1 MKLALLTLLRT
12 VMLLKYNLSLF
23 LSALVC
29 LSNCV
34 KADTI
39 FKVKHVLTGFT
50 QSSNPGRAI
59 SGLIRNTLV
68 SILLLLTITI
78 NLMAEGTKQ
87 LEPLTPGAANGTCK
101 LSFFKGGM
109 TTNGYRIPFATV
121 GCAPA
126 YRLNIHI
133 ADPATEKIYF
143 GFKQRGG
150 CNLFY
155 QLRDPSGNIVIPLT
169 SQPTIGN
176 PGYINTWNNAV
187 GPLPMLPGGYT
198 PLTYTPLIAGDYY
211 IEFAQDNA
219 GNTFN
224 WTDDPASASAPSPC
238 NPIIDFFDI
247 SVFNGN
253 TVKNGRLWSRA
264 WQFYDVTGNS
274 QKTDFFIYSN
284 DSIVTKLNIN
294 NWDGGHYIFYCN
306 EWGAEST
313 GNWYTDRQSVAAW
326 PGDLPEYKEF
336 LNDPD
341 NIVYPTGSF
350 GNICD
355 VQTNSK
361 CDGSVEFQVKVNKA
375 GKIDMSIDI
384 IPLGIDNGE
393 DVKINADVSG
403 SPGCATW
410 ETINWDGKDGFGQLL
425 VNGAT
430 ASVTINYLNG
440 LTHLPIY
447 DIESNNKGIMVDLV
461 RPVPIGSPKLN
472 IYWDDTKIPGGSSNF
487 TGCTYV
493 APNGCHTWPNGDYIM
508 FNAWWY
514 YLADVAYSSP
524 VIRRLPATPA
534 TSASGPISICSGQA
548 NVVYTIAP
556 IQFADSYVWTLPDGS
571 TVITAANSITLS
583 FPSVASG
590 GTLMVHGVNANCIGN
605 DSPPLLITVNPTPV
619 ATATPSIQTI
629 CSGETTG
636 ITLSSNAP
644 NTTFTWTI
652 GSGTPASVS
661 GFFPSTANVINQTL
675 VNSSNASHDVTY
687 IITPTSAGCI
697 GAPITVVVTVQ
708 PANTVSS
715 LPLAQTI
722 CSGTTFNMNLT
733 ATLPGTDF
741 SWTVSGTG
749 ITGFRNS
756 IGFEN
761 TISQTLTNNT
771 SSPASA
777 IYLVK
782 GTINGCTTSTTIYT
796 VTVNNLPTRYSLSG
810 GGEYCFGGAGDLVGL
825 TGSQPGVSYQLY
837 NNGNPVGN
845 IVPGTGSP
853 IDFGYQT
860 LAGTYT
866 ASGTRIADNCYS
878 DMSNNVNVTINP
890 LPIANA
896 GPDLTIPY
904 GISTTLNG
912 SVSGGTGP
920 SNYSWSPLSNIAIG
934 PNTLNP
940 LTTNLYS
947 GTTFTLVANDT
958 KGCKGSDQVKI
969 NLSGSALSITA
980 SSNPIQICKGLQTQI
995 SSIAS
1000 GGSGFYSFKWTSIPS
1015 GNPVWTSSLQS
1026 PWVTPDVTT
1035 MYIVEVNDGYNK
1047 STASVLVI
1055 VNPLPIQ
1062 YDLTGGGSYCNTGT
1076 GVPLGLSGSQNNT
1089 AYQLLNGGIPDG
1101 PVVYG
1106 NGSPISFGDHTAA
1119 PVYTVV
1125 ATNIA
1130 TGCVNMMNGSIMV
1143 ALNPLP
1149 TIYKIDPIGQQC
1161 PGTII
1166 RLNGSNVGIKYY
1178 LLLDGIPVDSISGTG
1193 IIGFLDFGPRTV
1205 NGTYTVLAVDMVT
1218 GCNAIMNGSTYINVA
1233 PQVYNVIPAGILCP
1247 GQMISLSGSE
1257 VGVSYQLRWN
1267 GTFDL
1272 GLPVPGTGSPL
1283 NMGVGSLPGV
1293 YTVIGIDDNT
1303 NCVSYMNDSA
1313 TLYPNPVL
1321 FTIVPDGEAC
1331 EGSDVILN
1339 GSETGVDYILILDNA
1354 IHVDTMHGTGSA
1366 INFGA
1371 QLTAGNYTIEAVI
1384 QNSYCITQMN
1394 GVAIINDSPIKYN
1407 IVPAG
1412 IICVGNSIGLDGS
1425 QVGVTY
1431 QLLLNGTINMGLPI
1445 AGTGSPVSFGAQAL
1459 VGTYSVRAVNNVTGC
1474 NSIMKGSSD
1483 LVPLPVAYQVAP
1495 AGNHCAGTSISLNGS
1510 EANFNYILVLNGS
1523 VNIDT
1528 IAGTGTSIDFGPQIT
1543 AGTYTISA
1551 FSSSTFCFTTMSG
1564 SSIIDAR
1571 PIQYNLTPA
1580 SYTCNGNALGLNN
1593 SETGVNY
1600 QLRRDGIINVGA
1612 VVTGTGSAISFGVQN
1627 IPGVY
1632 SIEAVGSKGCHAI
1645 MADSVTMQPI
1655 PVIFTV
1661 LPAGIHCPGTDI
1673 KLNGSETGINYI
1685 LLREGVIAVD
1695 TLAGT
1700 GGILDFGT
1708 PIIAGTYSVMAY
1720 TTAALCQNV
1729 MNGASTIMSSPTS
1742 FNITPA
1748 GISCIGSSIG
1758 LDNSE
1763 TGVTYQLRRDGITN
1777 IGVPVAGNGSAIS
1790 FGVINIPGIYTVIA
1804 TSTLNGC
1811 GNSMNGNVVMKPMPL
1826 LYTLTQQGIQCAGS
1840 PILLNGSQTGTD
1852 YVLIRDNT
1860 FNVDTISGT
1869 GSVLDFGPQFIT
1881 GNYTIAAI
1889 AGTSSCRNLMTGST
1903 DIIGL
1908 PAAFNITPA
1917 GLTCTSAIV
1926 GLDGSEAGVKYTL
1939 YKNGISSGITISG
1952 TGNAISFGSVNKGTY
1967 SIKAENQ
1974 LTNCSLQMTGSIQIS
1989 IPAIVNS
1996 GSDVTICA
2004 NQTVFVNGSVSN
2016 NSGAGNWS
2024 TSGDGSFNNTSSLSA
2039 LYTPGSSDINAGF
2052 VYLLLTTNGTGSC
2065 ATAQVTDTLRVTINQ
2080 LTSANA
2086 GGDID
2091 ICASGSYTI
2100 SGASAINYNTVS
2112 WSSSGSGSILNGN
2125 SLTPTYTP
2133 SPTDIS
2139 AGSVMLTM
2147 QVTGKSPCTNTA
2159 SDPITLTFHP
2169 IVKVNAG
2176 PDATVNYGDVFVAS
2190 QSSVLNSTSY
2200 QWTTS
2205 GGGSF
2210 NDSSF
2215 LHASYTPS
2223 NADFAQGW
2231 VVLSLTASNNA
2242 SCTPVVDDLTVIL
2255 TNNWK
2260 VEYTW
2265 SATCEAQPVVFSV
2278 NRTVTNVNAVANWL
2292 WDFGDGNTSSQ
2303 MNPTHLFA
2311 SIGGY
2316 IVTLTATDT
2325 LGNVR
2330 IVSHNITISQLPVAF
2345 FSSSIP
2351 NCSNAL
2357 VHFTDL
2363 AHTLYGYI
2371 AEWVWNYGDG
2381 SDNDT
2386 IHFPDEPNVA
2396 HLYNAAG
2403 TFNVTLTVTNS
2414 FGCISSATIPVD
2426 VIEAPV
2432 ANFQYTEDCSG
2443 LETAFRDA
2451 SYANGP
2457 GNTIQYW
2464 WNFGDPSTGSN
2475 NYSDLED
2482 ATHTFSAPGIY
2493 QVTHVVRNFNNC
2505 TDTIVKPVSIL
2516 IPVEVDFVYDHPCV
2530 DGKTN
2535 FGPDTSAMN
2544 VADITSWAWDFGD
2557 GVTNNQ
2563 EYTNHI
2569 YAGAGSYQ
2577 VTLTV
2582 IAASGCTA
2590 SITRTVVVNPLP
2602 VAMFNTSVL
2611 SCENTPMY
2619 FDDLSAAYAGHIT
2632 EWTWDFG
2639 DGNTKQISYPANSDT
2654 YHTYSAPGTYSVKLS
2669 IISSD
2674 GCTAERIQTV
2684 VIDPAPVVNFD
2695 VTNACQGTQVHF
2707 NDLTQAN
2714 GAGSIKG
2721 WVWNFG
2727 DGASGS
2733 NDFSNLQNPEHTYQ
2747 ATGTYQVSLTV
2758 SSANGCSSTLVKTVV
2773 ITNAPLVDFS
2783 FDNHCV
2789 AAAIRF
2795 THSPGMDMANIST
2808 WKWSFGDGLTSALVD
2823 PQHLYNT
2830 PGDYIVTLIITS
2842 TSGCEN
2848 TIAHSIAILPAPVA
2862 SFSIDAPAC
2871 SQKQVAFADHS
2882 LATIGYI
2889 MRWEYNFGDGTSTV
2903 INYPGN
2909 PAVSHTYT
2917 TYGTYNATL
2926 TIVTNDNCSATTSKS
2941 IQILPSPLA
2950 NFDFNMSC
2958 LEVPVQ
2964 FNDLSQGN
2972 LVSWAWNFDDPG
2984 SLSNNSSSQQ
2994 NPVHLFQQAGNYNV
3008 TLFVQ
3013 NANGCHDTIT
3023 RTISIISRP
3032 AVDFSFNTGCAS
3044 DTVHFNSSPFVNASS
3059 TSSWAWQF
3067 GDNTTSADANPY
3079 HIYSSPGTYSV
3090 SLTITNQNGC
3100 TNVKTRQVQVTTA
3113 PLAMFTHNSLSCS
3126 GTAVL
3131 FTDRSSTPNGL
3142 INSWNWN
3149 FDDGNEVTIHA
3160 PSVAN
3165 IAHSFAIAGIYHV
3178 ILTIH
3183 TSSGCEA
3190 SYTRAI
3196 TVDPAPATTFSYVN
3210 NCGDLS
3216 TTFTDHSQGSG
3227 GKSIIGWNWNF
3238 GDSYSGADNVST
3250 LQNPQHKF
3258 SGTGTYNV
3266 TLTTENILGCSSS
3279 ITRQILAFTSLPTVD
3294 FNVSSSCSN
3303 APVLFSADPS
3313 VTNISEVASYLWEF
3327 GDGSA
3332 NSKDANPGHIYLQP
3346 GEYNVTL
3353 SITTIG
3359 GCKNNITRKVEI
3371 HASPVAQFT
3380 YSGNCASNL
3389 VEFTDNSYNPG
3400 GEKTVTWAWD
3410 FGVSSTMDDISSL
3423 QDPTYIFSTSGV
3435 RNVSLTITSES
3446 GCTATKVMQVNIMQ
3460 SPQAKFS
3467 YTANPCHN
3475 GSVEFK
3481 DETISTPHSIVTG
3494 WYWEF
3499 APGVY
3504 STSQNPTYVFGKS
3517 DTCFNVKL
3525 NVTYA
3530 TGCTSSAVQRV
3541 CIPTGM
3547 EIAINYTQAC
3557 FGETTWFTSSL
3568 LQPSGGRIKS
3578 YFWDFGDPA
3587 SANNNQSKLANPEH
3601 TFSKPGTYYVS
3612 LYATDLNNCLTTK
3625 QINIVVDPLPEPN
3638 FSYTGGACDSLVKF
3652 KDLTSGINITRWI
3665 WFFGDGKSKIVDSP
3679 ASPNVTHYYTYPG
3692 VYQVTLIT
3700 QTESGCSDTIKK
3712 TIRRTPCIAARFK
3725 VSDPVVCVKRTMK
3738 FTETSTSQAP
3748 IASWQWFFGDNTSAT
3763 FTSPQQSVEHTYAV
3777 PGNYT
3782 VKMVVATQMVGGL
3795 ATDTASNQVSVKP
3808 AAKAA
3813 YKWQDVCAG
3822 SNTLFENQTQNNN
3835 TTIKSYQ
3842 WNFGDPGSTSDT
3854 TSAKQAA
3861 YRYNVYGSYDVKLV
3875 VTNTLGC
3882 TDTIINKVNIFES
3895 PLADFTWKNT
3905 CEAKPVSFID
3915 NSTATSSALVN
3926 WNWRFR
3932 SDSVVLEGSN
3942 QRNCT
3947 YKFAHAGTYD
3957 ADMMVT
3963 DKNGCSTTIRKQ
3975 ITINTNPVAAFNI
3988 IENYEDKE
3996 GQVMLSNGT
4005 IDGSS
4010 YEWSISNGKTS
4021 FGTNPVITFDKEGH
4035 YTIQLTTWSENGCT
4049 DTTSMSYDLMYKGLY
4064 VPNAFNPGNIDPEVA
4079 IFKPKGTNLMEY
4091 NIGIYDQWGNML
4103 WSSDKLDSKGSPTES
4118 WDGTVHGVLLQQDVY
4133 VWKISA
4139 QFKDGKIWD
4148 GHNTGNNENMPQ
4160 KTSGTIT
4167 MIR

>member
-12 VMLLKYNLSLF
+12 VMLLKHNLSSF
-23 LSALVC
+23 LSALFC
-29 LSNCV
+29 INNCV
-34 KADTI
+34 FTDAIIKA
-39 FKVKHVLTGFT
+39 KHVHSRFPLD
-50 QSSNPGRAI
+50 SNPGRAF

-68 SILLLLTITI
+68 SILLLVTITTK
-78 NLMAEGTKQ
+78 LMAEGTKQ
-87 LEPLTPGAANGTCK
+87 LEPLNPGAANGYCK
-101 LSFFKGGM
+101 LALFKGGM
-109 TTNGYRIPFATV
+109 TFNGYRIPFAAV

-133 ADPATEKIYF
+133 ADPANEKIYF

-155 QLRDPSGNIVIPLT
+155 QLRDPNGNVVIPLT

-187 GPLPMLPGGYT
+187 GPLPMVAGGYT

-224 WTDDPASASAPSPC
+224 WTDDPASASAPNPC
-238 NPIIDFFDI
+238 NPIIEFFDI
-247 SVFNGN
+247 SVFDGI
-253 TVKNGRLWSRA
+253 TAKPGRLWSKA
-264 WQFYDVTGNS
+264 WQFYDFSQKS
-274 QKTDFFIYSN
+274 QKTNFYVYSN

-294 NWDGGHYIFYCN
+294 NWKGGHYIFYCN
-306 EWGAEST
+306 EWGAVTT
-313 GNWYTDRQSVAAW
+313 GNWYTDRQSVSAW

-336 LNDPD
+336 LSDPD

-384 IPLGIDNGE
+384 PPLGIDNGE
-393 DVKINADVSG
+393 DVKINADVTG
-403 SPGCATW
+403 SLGCTTW
-410 ETINWDGKDGFGQLL
+410 ETINWDGKNGFGQLL

-447 DIESNNKGIMVDLV
+447 DIETNNNGIMVDLV
-461 RPVPIGSPKLN
+461 RPAPIGSPKLN

-487 TGCTYV
+487 TGCTYI

-514 YLADVAYSSP
+514 YLADVKNTSP
-524 VIRRLPATPA
+524 VIRRLPETP
-534 TSASGPISICSGQA
+534 TASPAGPVSICSGQA

-590 GTLMVHGVNANCIGN
+590 GTLMVHGENANCTGG
-605 DSPPLLITVNPTPV
+605 DSPALLITVNPTPV
-619 ATATPSIQTI
+619 ATATPGIQTI
-629 CSGETTG
+629 CSGETTSIALG
-636 ITLSSNAP
+636 SNVP
-644 NTTFTWTI
+644 NTTFTWII
-652 GSGTPASVS
+652 GTGTPASVT
-661 GFFPSTANVINQTL
+661 GFYPGSANAINQTL

-687 IITPTSAGCI
+687 IITPTSGGCI

-708 PANTVSS
+708 PANMVSS

-796 VTVNNLPTRYSLSG
+796 VTVNNLPTQYPLSG
-810 GGEYCFGGAGDLVGL
+810 GGEYCSGGTGDLVGL

-845 IVPGTGSP
+845 IVAGTGSP

-890 LPIANA
+890 LPIVNA
-896 GPDLTIPY
+896 GPDLNIPY

-912 SVSGGTGP
+912 SVSGGTGA
-920 SNYSWSPLSNIAIG
+920 SNYSWSPLSNIANG
-934 PNTLNP
+934 STTLNP

-947 GTTFTLVANDT
+947 VTTFTLTAIDT
-958 KGCKGSDQVKI
+958 KGCKGSDPVKI
-969 NLSGSALSITA
+969 SLSGSALSITA
-980 SSNPIQICKGLQTQI
+980 SSNPIQICKGSQTQI

-1015 GNPVWTSSLQS
+1015 GSPVWTSSLQS

-1076 GVPLGLSGSQNNT
+1076 GIPLGLSGSQNNT

-1106 NGSPISFGDHTAA
+1106 NGGPISFGDHTAA
-1119 PVYTVV
+1119 PAYTVV

-1130 TGCVNMMNGSIMV
+1130 TGCVNLMNGSVMI

-1166 RLNGSNVGIKYY
+1166 RLNGSDAGIKYY
-1178 LLLDGIPVDSISGTG
+1178 LLLDGVPVDSISGTG
-1193 IIGFLDFGPRTV
+1193 IIGFLDFGPRSI
-1205 NGTYTVLAVDMVT
+1205 NGTYTVMAVDIVT
-1218 GCNAIMNGSTYINVA
+1218 GCNAMMNGSTYINVA

-1283 NMGVGSLPGV
+1283 ALSVGSLPGV

-1303 NCVSYMNDSA
+1303 HCVSYMNDSA
-1313 TLYPNPVL
+1313 TLYPNPVI

-1331 EGSDVILN
+1331 EGNDVILN

-1354 IHVDTMHGTGSA
+1354 IHVDTIHGTGSV

-1394 GVAIINDSPIKYN
+1394 GVAIIDDSPIKYN
-1407 IVPAG
+1407 INPAG
-1412 IICVGNSIGLDGS
+1412 IVCTGNSIGLDGS

-1431 QLLLNGTINMGLPI
+1431 QLLLNGTINMGLPV
-1445 AGTGSPVSFGAQAL
+1445 AGTGSPVSFGAQTIDGA
-1459 VGTYSVRAVNNVTGC
+1459 YSVRAVNNVTGC
-1474 NSIMKGSSD
+1474 NAIMEGISD

-1495 AGNHCAGTSISLNGS
+1495 AGNHCAGTSISLTNS
-1510 EANFNYILVLNGS
+1510 ETNFNYILILNGS
-1523 VNIDT
+1523 INIDT
-1528 IAGTGTSIDFGPQIT
+1528 IAGTGAGIDFGPQIT
-1543 AGTYTISA
+1543 AGTYTIAA
-1551 FSSSTFCFTTMSG
+1551 FSSSTFCFTNMSG

-1580 SYTCNGNALGLNN
+1580 GFACSGDALGLTN
-1593 SETGVNY
+1593 SETGVTY
-1600 QLRRDGIINVGA
+1600 QLRRDGITNVGA
-1612 VVTGTGSAISFGVQN
+1612 IVSGTGSAISFGVQN
-1627 IPGVY
+1627 IPGIY
-1632 SIEAVGSKGCHAI
+1632 SIEAVGSNGCHAI
-1645 MADSVTMQPI
+1645 MADSVTLQPHPI
-1655 PVIFTV
+1655 AFTV

-1673 KLNGSETGINYI
+1673 YLNGSETGINYI
-1685 LLREGVIAVD
+1685 LLRDGAIAVD
-1695 TLAGT
+1695 TIAGT

-1708 PIIAGTYSVMAY
+1708 PMIAGTYSVIAY

-1729 MNGASTIMSSPTS
+1729 MNGSSLIMSSPTL

-1748 GISCIGSSIG
+1748 GINCIGSSIG

-1763 TGVTYQLRRDGITN
+1763 TGVNYQLRRDGITN

-1790 FGVINIPGIYTVIA
+1790 FGEINIPGIYTVIA
-1804 TSTLNGC
+1804 TNTLNGC
-1811 GNSMNGNVVMKPMPL
+1811 GNSMSGNVVLKPVPL
-1826 LYTLTQQGIQCAGS
+1826 IYTLAPQGIQCAGS
-1840 PILLNGSQTGTD
+1840 TIMLNGSQTGTD

-1869 GSVLDFGPQFIT
+1869 GSALDFGPQFIT

-1889 AGTSSCRNLMTGST
+1889 AGVTSCRNLMTGST

-1917 GLTCTSAIV
+1917 GINCGTANI
-1926 GLDGSEAGVKYTL
+1926 GLDGSETGVNYTL
-1939 YKNGISSGITISG
+1939 FKNGVNTGITISG
-1952 TGNAISFGSVNKGTY
+1952 TGNAITFGTQTY
-1967 SIKAENQ
+1967 GNYTIKAYN
-1974 LTNCSLQMTGSIQIS
+1974 LISSCNLFIPGTLQIGK
-1989 IPAIVNS
+1989 PAVVNS
-1996 GSDVTICA
+1996 GSDVTICSS
-2004 NQTVFVNGSVSN
+2004 QPVFVSGTVSN
-2016 NSGAGNWS
+2016 GGATTWS
-2024 TSGDGSFNNTSSLSA
+2024 TSGDGTFSTTNTLSA
-2039 LYTPGSSDINAGF
+2039 IYTPGNDDMTAGN
-2052 VYLLLTTNGTGSC
+2052 VYLMLSTNGKGSC
-2065 ATAQVTDTLRVTINQ
+2065 ATTQVIDTLKVT
-2080 LTSANA
+2080 LDHFATAAA
-2086 GGDID
+2086 GGNHDV
-2091 ICASGSYTI
+2091 CVPGPYTV
-2100 SGASAINYNTVS
+2100 SGASATNYNSVS
-2112 WSSSGSGSILNGN
+2112 WSTSGSGTILNGN

-2133 SPTDIS
+2133 SPADIS
-2139 AGSVMLTM
+2139 SGSVKLTM
-2147 QVTGKSPCTNTA
+2147 QVTGKSPCSNTA
-2159 SDPITLTFHP
+2159 TDAITLTFPP

-2205 GGGSF
+2205 GSGSF

-2215 LHASYTPS
+2215 LHATYTPS

-2231 VVLSLTASNNA
+2231 VVLSLSASNNA
-2242 SCTPVVDDLTVIL
+2242 SCAPALDDLTVIL

-2260 VEYTW
+2260 AEYTW

-2311 SIGGY
+2311 SVGGY

-2325 LGNVR
+2325 LGNIRV
-2330 IVSHNITISQLPVAF
+2330 VSHNITISQLPVAF

-2371 AEWVWNYGDG
+2371 AEWIWNYGDG
-2381 SDNDT
+2381 SKNDT
-2386 IHFPDEPNVA
+2386 VHFPDEPNVA

-2457 GNTIQYW
+2457 GNTVQYW
-2464 WNFGDPSTGSN
+2464 WNFGDPSTGTN

-2516 IPVEVDFVYDHPCV
+2516 IPVEVGFVYDHPCV
-2530 DGKTN
+2530 DGKSN
-2535 FGPDTSAMN
+2535 FGPDTSVMN

-2569 YAGAGSYQ
+2569 YSVSGSYQ

-2590 SITRTVVVNPLP
+2590 SKSRTVVVNPLP

-2611 SCENTPMY
+2611 TCENTPMY

-2654 YHTYSAPGTYSVKLS
+2654 YHTFSAPGSYIVKLS
-2669 IISSD
+2669 IISSE
-2674 GCTAERIQTV
+2674 GCTAERVQTV

-2695 VTNACQGTQVHF
+2695 VTNTCQGTQVHF
-2707 NDLTQAN
+2707 NDLTQTN

-2721 WVWNFG
+2721 WAWNFG

-2733 NDFSNLQNPEHTYQ
+2733 NDFSVLQNPEHTYQ
-2747 ATGTYQVSLTV
+2747 TTGTYQVSLTV

-2789 AAAIRF
+2789 ASSIQF
-2795 THSPGMDMANIST
+2795 THSPGMDMANISALN
-2808 WKWSFGDGLTSALVD
+2808 WSFGDGITSTQAD
-2823 PQHLYNT
+2823 PQHLYNN
-2830 PGDYIVTLIITS
+2830 PGDYIVTLKITN

-2848 TIAHSIAILPAPVA
+2848 TISHNITILPAPVA
-2862 SFSIDAPAC
+2862 NFSIDAPAC
-2871 SQKQVAFADHS
+2871 SKYKVSFTDQSSAP
-2882 LATIGYI
+2882 IGSI
-2889 MRWEYNFGDGTSTV
+2889 MRWEYNFGDGTSAV
-2903 INYPGN
+2903 INYPEN
-2909 PAVSHTYT
+2909 PCISHTYA
-2917 TYGTYNATL
+2917 TYGMYNATL
-2926 TIVTNDNCSATTSKS
+2926 TVVTNDNCSAITSKS
-2941 IQILPSPLA
+2941 IQILQSPLA
-2950 NFDFNMSC
+2950 NFDFNSTC
-2958 LEVPVQ
+2958 LDVPVQ

-2972 LVSWAWNFDDPG
+2972 LISWAWDFNDPG
-2984 SLSNNSSSQQ
+2984 SLLNNSSTLQ
-2994 NPVHLFQQAGNYNV
+2994 NPSHLFGQYGDYQV
-3008 TLFVQ
+3008 SLFVQ
-3013 NANGCHDTIT
+3013 SANGCHDTVT
-3023 RTISIISRP
+3023 HTISISPKP
-3032 AVDFSFNTGCAS
+3032 AVDFSFNTGCAA
-3044 DTVHFNSSPFVNASS
+3044 DTVHFNSSAFVNVSS
-3059 TSSWAWQF
+3059 TSSWVWQF
-3067 GDNTTSADANPY
+3067 GDNSTSVDPDPN
-3079 HIYSSPGTYSV
+3079 HIYTSPGTYSV
-3090 SLTITNQNGC
+3090 SLTVTNQNGC
-3100 TNVKTRQVQVTTA
+3100 TNIRTRQVQITTA
-3113 PLAMFTHNSLSCS
+3113 PVAMFTPNLLSCS

-3131 FTDRSSTPNGL
+3131 FTDLSSTPNGI

-3149 FDDGNEVTIHA
+3149 FDDGEEIVIHGSSNGNTTHTYA
-3160 PSVAN
+3160 V
-3165 IAHSFAIAGIYHV
+3165 AGIYHV
-3178 ILTIH
+3178 TLTIH
-3183 TSSGCEA
+3183 TTSGCEA
-3190 SYTRAI
+3190 SYTVAI
-3196 TVDPAPATTFSYVN
+3196 TVNSAPVSAFSSASS
-3210 NCGDLS
+3210 CSALPTS
-3216 TTFTDHSQGSG
+3216 FTDLSQGSDG
-3227 GKSIIGWNWNF
+3227 YSIIGWSWNF
-3238 GDSYSGADNVST
+3238 GDPASGMSNVSA
-3250 LQNPQHKF
+3250 LQNPQHLF
-3258 SGTGTYNV
+3258 NSTGIYNV
-3266 TLTTENILGCSSS
+3266 TLTTENALGCTNSITQILNITSGPAVDFTSSS
-3279 ITRQILAFTSLPTVD
+3279 I
-3294 FNVSSSCSN
+3294 CSN
-3303 APVLFSADPS
+3303 TPAMFSVDANN
-3313 VTNISEVASYLWEF
+3313 TNTAEIASYLWNF
-3327 GDGSA
+3327 GDGTSTSNA
-3332 NSKDANPGHIYLQP
+3332 AEPTHVYSQSGNYL
-3346 GEYNVTL
+3346 VTL
-3353 SITTIG
+3353 TITNNA
-3359 GCKNNITRKVEI
+3359 GCTNSASHNVKVQ
-3371 HASPVAQFT
+3371 ASPTPQFSF
-3380 YSGNCASNL
+3380 SGNCASNL
-3389 VEFTDNSYNPG
+3389 VKFTDKSYNTS
-3400 GEKTVTWAWD
+3400 GEKTVAWAWD
-3410 FGVSSTMDDISSL
+3410 FGVSNTTSDVSAEHNPSY
-3423 QDPTYIFSTSGV
+3423 TYSEAGTYNVTLTVTSA
-3435 RNVSLTITSES
+3435 S
-3446 GCTATKVMQVNIMQ
+3446 GCTASKVIPVTIMAA
-3460 SPQAKFS
+3460 PQAQFS
-3467 YTANPCHN
+3467 YQAEPCHN
-3475 GSVEFK
+3475 GAVIFK
-3481 DETISTPHSIVTG
+3481 DESVSTAQSIITG
-3494 WYWEF
+3494 WHWEF

-3504 STSQNPTYVFGKS
+3504 STSQNPTYIFGTS
-3517 DTCFNVKL
+3517 DTCYEVKL
-3525 NVTYA
+3525 TVT
-3530 TGCTSSAVQRV
+3530 TSIGCTNTQIQKV
-3541 CIPTGM
+3541 CIPPG
-3547 EIAINYTQAC
+3547 IQLAINYTQAC

-3568 LQPSGGRIKS
+3568 IEPAGGSITS
-3578 YFWDFGDPA
+3578 YSWDFGDPA
-3587 SANNNQSKLANPEH
+3587 TDYNNQSKLANPEH
-3601 TFSKPGTYYVS
+3601 TFSKPGPYYVS
-3612 LYATDLNNCLTTK
+3612 LKATDVNGCSTIK
-3625 QINIVVDPLPEPN
+3625 YINVNVDLLPKAD
-3638 FSYTGGACDSLVKF
+3638 FSYSGGACDSLVKF
-3652 KDLTSGINITRWI
+3652 KDQTFGINIIRWT
-3665 WFFGDGKSKIVDSP
+3665 WNFGDGKSKTVDSP
-3679 ASPNVTHYYTYPG
+3679 ASPDVTHYYTYPG
-3692 VYQVTLIT
+3692 VYKVTLIA
-3700 QTESGCSDTIKK
+3700 QSEAGCIDTIIK
-3712 TIRRTPCIAARFK
+3712 TIRRTPCIAAAFK

-3738 FTETSTSQAP
+3738 FTESSTCQAP
-3748 IASWQWFFGDNTSAT
+3748 IASWTWYFGDNTSTT
-3763 FTSPQQSVEHTYAV
+3763 FTSPQQNVEHTYAV

-3795 ATDTASNQVSVKP
+3795 ATDTASNQVAVKP
-3808 AAKAA
+3808 AARAA
-3813 YKWQDVCAG
+3813 YKWQDVCVG
-3822 SNTLFENQTQNNN
+3822 SSTTFENQSQNNN

-3842 WNFGDPGSTSDT
+3842 WNFGDPSTTTDT
-3854 TSAKQAA
+3854 TSAKQAE
-3861 YRYNVYGSYDVKLV
+3861 YKYDVYGAYDVKLV

-3895 PLADFTWKNT
+3895 PAADFTWKNN

-3915 NSTATSSALVN
+3915 QSVATSSALVN
-3926 WNWRFR
+3926 WNWRFK

-3942 QRNCT
+3942 QRNCA

-3957 ADMMVT
+3957 AYMKVT
-3963 DKNGCSTTIRKQ
+3963 DKNGCSTTIAKQ
-3975 ITINTNPVAAFNI
+3975 VTINTNPVAAFNI
-3988 IENYEDKE
+3988 IDNYEDKQ
-3996 GQVMLSNGT
+3996 GQIMLSNGT
-4005 IDGSS
+4005 IDGAS
-4010 YEWSISNGKTS
+4010 YEWAVNDGKTS

-4035 YTIQLTTWSENGCT
+4035 YTIQLTASNEAGCT
-4049 DTTSMSYDLMYKGLY
+4049 DTVSMSYDLMYKGLY
-4064 VPNAFNPGNIDPEVA
+4064 VPNAFNPGNIDPLVA
-4079 IFKPKGTNLMEY
+4079 VFKPKGMNLMLY
-4091 NIGIYDQWGNML
+4091 NIGVYDQWGNLL

-4118 WDGTVHGVLLQQDVY
+4118 WDGTVQGKPLQQDVY
-4133 VWKISA
+4133 VWKVQA
-4139 QFKDGKIWD
+4139 QFNDGEIWD
-4148 GHNTGNNENMPQ
+4148 GHNGGNMDNMPQ

-4167 MIR
+4167 LIR